1 MKFSF
6 EMFDILSPEITLFYK
21 GKVHHSSIYS
31 AILSLISIMIIIT
44 FSIIFLQ
51 DLKRKNPS
59 AFFYNR
65 FLEEIKPIPYNSTG
79 LFHLLNLTDEKFP
92 YEPNKIFTIVGVDNY
107 MYQFDFNNIESFD
120 HYIYDYCEEI
130 DIKGIENTI
139 LNNTLE
145 FNKSFCLK
153 RFYNKTTQKV
163 YNLNNNEYP
172 YPQIIYLASHPQ
184 ATLYGIIVEKC
195 KNSTIINN
203 NNCYSNEIIEEAL
216 KSIIGYSIDFL
227 DHNIIIDNYNIPNA
241 NIYHTVQNLYNF
253 GVGYTTN
260 HLNFLPTMLRTNK
273 GYVLDDEVS
282 LNSYKFSFNE
292 KLTTL
297 FSEEENPNKGI
308 YAAFYFWFQNQED
321 NFVRSYKKI
330 QDILGSITG
339 IARIIFLCAKA
350 VNLLIH
356 NYTYINDMNHDMK
369 THYKFVIDKPS
380 SLPNSPLQ
388 RPIQLNSNTIIKNNE
403 KNTNK
408 NINKSSSNVTQ
419 TNNNTKLNSTDKSN
433 IQINC
438 EITSTDRINE
448 HLRRVNQNQKFKV
461 SFWKIFKIFVIQKNN
476 SFIKKL
482 VTLRKFVIGEEI
494 MYKYYFI
501 ISSIKSPI
509 FEHNNIL
516 KEFDL
521 FKEDTIIFNPSIN
534 HEKEKKNKNS

>member
-1 MKFSF
+1 MVLSF
-6 EMFDILSPEITLFYK
+6 EIFDLLSPEITLYYK
-21 GKVHHSSIYS
+21 GKLRHSSNIS
-31 AILSLISIMIIIT
+31 GIISIISIIIT
-44 FSIIFLQ
+44 LICSYIFLL

-59 AFFYNR
+59 AFYYNR
-65 FLEEIKPIPYNSTG
+65 YIDDIKPILLNSSG
-79 LFHLLNLTDEKFP
+79 LFHLINVTSKNIP
-92 YEPNKIFTIVGVDNY
+92 YEPNRLFSIIGINQL
-107 MYQFDFNNIESFD
+107 MYSLDFNNIESFD
-120 HYIYDYCEEI
+120 HYIYDYCEEN
-130 DIKGIENTI
+130 DIKGIENVI
-139 LNNTLE
+139 LENSNE
-145 FNKSFCLK
+145 YDKSFCLK
-153 RFYNKTTQKV
+153 KFYNKTTQKV

-203 NNCYSNEIIEEAL
+203 NNCYSNEIIEESL
-216 KSIIGYSIDFL
+216 KSLISYSIGFL
-227 DHNIIIDNYNIPNA
+227 DHNILIDNYDIPNS
-241 NIYHTVQNLYNF
+241 NIYHLVRNLFNIGF
-253 GVGYTTN
+253 GYTTN

-297 FSEEENPNKGI
+297 FQEEEIPNKGI

-339 IARIIFLCAKA
+339 IARIIFLCAKV

-369 THYKFVIDKPS
+369 THYKFVIDKPNS
-380 SLPNSPLQ
+380 VPNSPLQ

-408 NINKSSSNVTQ
+408 NSNKSSNNITQ
-419 TNNNTKLNSTDKSN
+419 TNNNTKLNSIDKSN

-534 HEKEKKNKNS
+534 HKKEKKK